1 MKKKIAICFL
11 LMVLTLICVL
21 PTIAVASN
29 TSNTI
34 QETLNINLD
43 DLNAQQ
49 EPRDPRGT
57 IVTIIVLVT
66 IAIIA
71 VLVSWW
77 YRTNF

>member
-1 MKKKIAICFL
+1 MKRKIIISFL
-11 LMVLTLICVL
+11 L
-21 PTIAVASN
+21 PTIVTASN

-43 DLNAQQ
+43 DLNAKP

-57 IVTIIVLVT
+57 IAIIIVLVT

-77 YRTNF
+77 YRTNY

>member
-1 MKKKIAICFL
+1 MKKKIVISFL
-11 LMVLTLICVL
+11 LMVLTLVCVL
-21 PTIAVASN
+21 PTIVTA
-29 TSNTI
+29 SNTI

-43 DLNAQQ
+43 DLNAQP

-57 IVTIIVLVT
+57 IAMIIVLVT